1 MATLKEIQEETNK
14 DFKIVLMDSYIKSL
28 SFEIELL
35 KSDVELEKSKCEIVQ
50 RHFEE
55 TLKELYK

>member
-1 MATLKEIQEETNK
+1 MATLKEIEQETNK
-14 DFKIVLMDSYIKSL
+14 DFKIILMDSYIKSL
-28 SFEIELL
+28 AFEIELL
-35 KSDVELEKSKCEIVQ
+35 KSDVKLEKSKCAIVQ